1 MKYMESQSGSI
12 FKYLSDSV
20 RKNGAGYFVLLDPEG
35 KYSVK
40 IEDVVTS
47 ITKNGAD
54 AILIGGSSVRKRIF
68 DEFVARVKSN
78 TNLPLIV
85 FPGSADQLSENA
97 DAVLFLSLVSGRN
110 PRYLIEEHVK
120 AAPTIR
126 EMDLETIPVGYII
139 VGSGSK
145 TSVATESRTDP
156 IDRDD
161 IDCAVAH
168 ALAAKYLG
176 MRMVY
181 MDAGSGAKLSV
192 PEKMIENVKSETG
205 LPLIIGGGIRSPEEA
220 SRKVEAGADF
230 VVIGNM
236 IEQDPT
242 LVAEFGRAIHRKTE
256 K

>member
-1 MKYMESQSGSI
+1 MKSMESQSGSV
-12 FKYLSDSV
+12 FKYLMDSV

-35 KYSVK
+35 RYSLR

-54 AILIGGSSVRKRIF
+54 AILIGGSSVRRRIF
-68 DEFVARVKSN
+68 DDFVTKVKSN
-78 TNLPLIV
+78 TNLPIIV
-85 FPGSADQLSENA
+85 FPGNADQLNENA
-97 DAVLFLSLVSGRN
+97 DAVFFLSLVSGRN

-120 AAPTIR
+120 AAPMIR
-126 EMDLETIPVGYII
+126 EMGLETIPVGYII
-139 VGSGSK
+139 VGSGSQ
-145 TSVATESRTDP
+145 TSVAVESRTDP

-192 PEKMIENVKSETG
+192 PEKMIEKVKSETG
-205 LPLIIGGGIRSPEEA
+205 LPLIIGGGIRSPENA
-220 SRKVEAGADF
+220 SKKVEAGADF
-230 VVIGNM
+230 VVTGNM

-242 LVAEFGRAIHRKTE
+242 LVAEFRQAIHRKPE
-256 K
+256 N